1 MLLNAVIAA
10 SGRRVDFL
18 HLPTLGTA
26 DEAFFAPLEGLRAP
40 AAKVYLGA
48 IHHMHDADGLRRQLQ
63 TARRHLVEFGLA
75 APCGFGRA
83 PERPGR
89 LLTAKGSAP
98 PPDILDIIVRDHLK
112 AIELLHEA
120 GA

>member
-1 MLLNAVIAA
+1 MLLNAAIAA

-18 HLPTLGTA
+18 HLPTLGPA
-26 DEAFFAPLEGLRAP
+26 DDAFFAPLEQLRAP
-40 AAKVYLGA
+40 DAKVYLGA

-63 TARRHLVEFGLA
+63 TARRHLAEFGLA

-89 LLTAKGSAP
+89 LLTAEGSAP
-98 PPDILDIIVRDHLK
+98 PPDILDVIVGDHLN
-112 AIELLHEA
+112 AVELLHQA
-120 GA
+120 RG

>member
-1 MLLNAVIAA
+1 MLLNAAIAA

-26 DEAFFAPLEGLRAP
+26 DDAFFAPLERLRAP
-40 AAKVYLGA
+40 DAKVYLGA

-63 TARRHLVEFGLA
+63 TARRHLAEFGLA

-89 LLTAKGSAP
+89 LLTAAGSAP
-98 PPDILDIIVRDHLK
+98 PSDILDIIVRDHLN
-112 AIELLHEA
+112 AFELLNEA
-120 GA
+120 GR